1 MILGQLMMGARQ
13 TKNAPL
19 GRTVF
24 SPLHGNLGDCR
35 QFVRGDTFKV
45 AVNQINPSWQ
55 VKLREISVYFDDE
68 SVFTEGETPTRD
80 FWGTPIYLEWNTF
93 YHGVAVIG

>member
-1 MILGQLMMGARQ
+1 MIPGQLMKGARQ

-19 GRTVF
+19 GRTAF

-45 AVNQINPSWQ
+45 AFNQINPSWQ
-55 VKLREISVYFDDE
+55 VEVREISLYFDEE

-80 FWGTPIYLEWNTF
+80 FWGTPIYMQWNTF
-93 YHGVAVIG
+93 AMAWL